1 MSTQFFQQ
9 QDSARSQTTRLLVL
23 FVLAVVAIVV
33 SLSVFGYLVGNM
45 VNESAAQQRDIRSAT
60 GGKVSPWLFAA
71 MFGGGSLI
79 VIVLGSLYQVSQL
92 KFGGGTRVAES
103 VGGRQ
108 LAHHT
113 SDHLERRLL
122 NVVEEMAIASG
133 TPVPPVYMMDESGIN
148 AFAAGYLPGDAVVGV
163 TRGAIEN
170 LSRDELQGV
179 IAHEFSHIFN
189 GDMRTNIRLIGVLH
203 GILVLS
209 LIGHMLLRSLRFV
222 STGSNNKNSGG
233 IVVVLLIL
241 GLVLVVL
248 GSLGSFLGGLIKA
261 AVSRQREFLADAS
274 AVQFTRNPGGIAGA
288 LKRIGGAI
296 YGSKLQHPNAAV
308 ASHMYFAQGVF
319 EGLSGLMATH
329 PPLPKRIAA
338 IEPNWDGSFFGTAAE
353 SSLRAG
359 QALSGTT
366 GTTGTTGAAAASKSA
381 SASAAMSGL
390 APTTRMRELDP
401 APSAG
406 RRADRSSLPG
416 GTVAGGTVAG
426 NTYSVREMMGAPDRV
441 GAPQEEH
448 RDYAN
453 RLLAELNPA
462 LIQAAHEPYSSR
474 ALVMALLID
483 PDPALANQQLAVLQ
497 RMVPV
502 DLLNAVVTLLPL
514 VKAMPNAA
522 RLPLVDMSLPM
533 LRMMSLPQYQAF
545 IPAFQALVQA
555 DQRLS
560 IFEWTLS
567 QVLYRHLHANYVARP
582 VVPTQYHSLAGL
594 KPEVSV
600 LLTTLART
608 GNSDPEVARAFAAG
622 AGQLPGLPLAMVAAE
637 QCTFAELE
645 TVIHKLAQA
654 SAKLRRQVLMACAAC
669 VSSDNVVKIREVELV
684 RGIAD
689 LLDCPMPPLVGRQ
702 ESL

>member
-1 MSTQFFQQ
+1 MTTQFFER
-9 QDSARSQTTRLLVL
+9 QDSARSQTMRLLFL
-23 FVLAVVAIVV
+23 FVLAVLAIVIA
-33 SLSVFGYLVGNM
+33 LSVFGYLAGNM
-45 VNESAAQQRDIRSAT
+45 INEANSRQQDFRSGA
-60 GGKVSPWLFAA
+60 GNRVSPWLFAA
-71 MFGGGSLI
+71 LFGGGSLV
-79 VIVLGSLYQVSQL
+79 VIALGSLYQISQL

-113 SDHLERRLL
+113 SDPLERRLL

-133 TPVPPVYMMDESGIN
+133 TPVPPVYMMDETGIN
-148 AFAAGYLPGDAVVGV
+148 AFAAGYMPSDAVVGV

-209 LIGHMLLRSLRFV
+209 LIGHMLLRSLRYV
-222 STGSNNKNSGG
+222 STGSDNKNSGG
-233 IVVVLLIL
+233 IVVVLLVL

-274 AVQFTRNPGGIAGA
+274 AVQFTRNPSGIAGA
-288 LKRIGGAI
+288 LKRIGGVI
-296 YGSKLQHPNAAV
+296 YGSKLQHPNAAM

-338 IEPNWDGSFFGTAAE
+338 IEPTWDGSFFVTAAE
-353 SSLRAG
+353 TSVRAG
-359 QALSGTT
+359 QALSGATS
-366 GTTGTTGAAAASKSA
+366 AAAAG
-381 SASAAMSGL
+381 MSGF
-390 APTTRMRELDP
+390 APTARMSELDP
-401 APSAG
+401 PLRTGG
-406 RRADRSSLPG
+406 RLDRSG
-416 GTVAGGTVAG
+416 AGAG
-426 NTYSVREMMGAPDRV
+426 NVGGQTISVPEMMGATDRV
-441 GAPQEEH
+441 GAPQDEH
-448 RDYAN
+448 RVYAN
-453 RLLAELNPA
+453 RLLEQLDPV
-462 LIQAAHEPYSSR
+462 LIQAAHEPYSAR

-483 PDPALANQQLAVLQ
+483 PDPALANQQLAILQ

-502 DLLNAVVTLLPL
+502 DLLNAVVTLLPP
-514 VKAMPNAA
+514 VKAMANAA
-522 RLPLVDMSLPM
+522 RLPLIDMSLPM

-560 IFEWTLS
+560 VFEWTLS
-567 QVLYRHLHANYVARP
+567 QVLYRHLHANFIARP

-594 KPEVSV
+594 KSEVSL

-608 GNSDPEVARAFAAG
+608 GNSEPEVARAFAA
-622 AGQLPGLPLAMVAAE
+622 AEGQLPGLPLSLVPAE
-637 QCTFAELE
+637 HCTFAELE
-645 TVIHKLAQA
+645 KVIQKLAQA

-669 VSSDNVVKIREVELV
+669 VSSDNVVRIREVELV

-702 ESL
+702 E

>member
-1 MSTQFFQQ
+1 MTTQFFER
-9 QDSARSQTTRLLVL
+9 QDSARHQTTRLLFL
-23 FVLAVVAIVV
+23 FVLAVLAIVV
-33 SLSVFGYLVGNM
+33 ALSVFGFLVGNM
-45 VNESAAQQRDIRSAT
+45 INEGASARQGLRVQAGSV
-60 GGKVSPWLFAA
+60 VSPWLTAA
-71 MFGGGSLI
+71 LFGGGSLI
-79 VIVLGSLYQVSQL
+79 VIVLGSLYQISML
-92 KFGGGTRVAES
+92 RFGGGTRVAES

-108 LAHHT
+108 LTHHT
-113 SDHLERRLL
+113 SDQLERRLL

-133 TPVPPVYMMDESGIN
+133 TPVPPVYMMNETGIN

-209 LIGHMLLRSLRFV
+209 LIGQMLLRSLRYMNT
-222 STGSNNKNSGG
+222 SSDNKNNGG
-233 IVVVLLIL
+233 IIIALLVL
-241 GLVLVVL
+241 GLVLIVL

-261 AVSRQREFLADAS
+261 AVSRQREYLADAS
-274 AVQFTRNPGGIAGA
+274 AVQFTRNPSGIAGA

-296 YGSKLQHPNAAV
+296 YGSKLQHPNAGV

-329 PPLPKRIAA
+329 PPLPKRITA
-338 IEPNWDGSFFGTAAE
+338 IDPSWDGSFFAMAAE

-366 GTTGTTGAAAASKSA
+366 ATINERGERGFSQA
-381 SASAAMSGL
+381 SADGMSGL
-390 APTTRMRELDP
+390 APTSRMRELDP
-401 APSAG
+401 QQQGAG
-406 RRADRSSLPG
+406 RANQGQLRDPKRSGPSF
-416 GTVAGGTVAG
+416 TVP
-426 NTYSVREMMGAPDRV
+426 EMMAAPDSV
-441 GAPQEEH
+441 GAPQDEH
-448 RDYAN
+448 RAYAN
-453 RLLAELNPA
+453 RLLQQMDPVL
-462 LIQAAHEPYSSR
+462 LQAAHEPYSAR

-483 PDPALANQQLAVLQ
+483 ADPALANTQLALLQ
-497 RMVPV
+497 KMVPV
-502 DLLNAVVTLLPL
+502 DLFNAVYTLLPH
-514 VKAMPNAA
+514 VKALPSAA

-533 LRMMSLPQYQAF
+533 LRMMSPPQYQAF

-560 IFEWTLS
+560 VFEWTLS
-567 QVLYRHLHANYVARP
+567 QVLYRHLHSHFVPRP
-582 VVPTQYHSLAGL
+582 AVGTQYHSLAGL
-594 KPEVSV
+594 QPEVS
-600 LLTTLART
+600 LLLSTLART
-608 GNSDPEVARAFAAG
+608 GNSEPEVARAFAAG
-622 AGQLPGLPLAMVAAE
+622 SSQLPDLPLAMVPAE

-645 TVIHKLAQA
+645 KVIQKLAQA
-654 SAKLRRQVLMACAAC
+654 SAKLRRQVLLACAAC
-669 VSSDNVVKIREVELV
+669 VSSDNVVRIREVELV

-702 ESL
+702 E

>member
-1 MSTQFFQQ
+1 MSTRFFEQ
-9 QDSARSQTTRLLVL
+9 QDSARSQTTRLLFL
-23 FVLAVVAIVV
+23 FILAVMAIVV
-33 SLSVFGYLVGNM
+33 ALSVFGYLVGNM
-45 VNESAAQQRDIRSAT
+45 VNEAASRQHDLKSGT
-60 GGKVSPWLFAA
+60 DGPVSPWLFSL

-79 VIVLGSLYQVSQL
+79 VIVLGSLYQISQL

-113 SDHLERRLL
+113 SDPLERRLL

-148 AFAAGYLPGDAVVGV
+148 AFAAGYFSGDAVVGV

-222 STGSNNKNSGG
+222 STGSDNKNSGG
-233 IVVVLLIL
+233 IVVALLVL

-261 AVSRQREFLADAS
+261 AVSRQREYLADAS
-274 AVQFTRNPGGIAGA
+274 AVQFTRNPAGISGA

-296 YGSKLQHPNAAV
+296 SGSKLEHPNAAV

-338 IEPNWDGSFFGTAAE
+338 IEPNWDGSFFANAAE

-359 QALSGTT
+359 QALSGA
-366 GTTGTTGAAAASKSA
+366 TGAAAATSSA
-381 SASAAMSGL
+381 AAAMSGL
-390 APTTRMRELDP
+390 APTARMRELDP
-401 APSAG
+401 PAPVGRQAG
-406 RRADRSSLPG
+406 RTAASSAISSGSASTTGRA
-416 GTVAGGTVAG
+416 V
-426 NTYSVREMMGAPDRV
+426 NTYSVPEMMAATDNV
-441 GAPQEEH
+441 GSPQEEH
-448 RDYAN
+448 HAYAN
-453 RLLAELNPA
+453 RLLQELDPV
-462 LIQAAHEPYSSR
+462 LVQAAHEPYSAR

-483 PDPALANQQLAVLQ
+483 PDPALANKQLAVLQ
-497 RMVPV
+497 GMVPV
-502 DLLNAVVTLLPL
+502 DLLNAVVTLVPR
-514 VKAMPNAA
+514 VKVMPAAA

-560 IFEWTLS
+560 VFEWTLS
-567 QVLYRHLHANYVARP
+567 QVLYRHLHGNFVARP
-582 VVPTQYHSLAGL
+582 VVPTQYHSLNGL

-608 GNSDPEVARAFAAG
+608 GNSEPEVAHAFGAG
-622 AGQLPGLPLAMVAAE
+622 AGQLPGLPLVLVPAE
-637 QCTFAELE
+637 QCNFAELE
-645 TVIHKLAQA
+645 QAIQKLAQA

-669 VSSDNVVKIREVELV
+669 VSSDNVVRIREVELV

-702 ESL
+702 E

>member
-1 MSTQFFQQ
+1 MTTQFFER
-9 QDSARSQTTRLLVL
+9 QDSARSQTTRLLFL
-23 FVLAVVAIVV
+23 FVLAVLAIVIA
-33 SLSVFGYLVGNM
+33 LSVFGYLAGNM
-45 VNESAAQQRDIRSAT
+45 VNEANSRQQNFRSGT
-60 GGKVSPWLFAA
+60 GNTVSPWLFAA
-71 MFGGGSLI
+71 LFGGGSLI

-113 SDHLERRLL
+113 SDPLERRLL

-133 TPVPPVYMMDESGIN
+133 TPVPPVYMMDETGIN
-148 AFAAGYLPGDAVVGV
+148 AFAAGYMPSDAVVGV

-209 LIGHMLLRSLRFV
+209 LIGHMLLRSLRYV
-222 STGSNNKNSGG
+222 STGSGNKNSGG

-274 AVQFTRNPGGIAGA
+274 AVQFTRNPLGISGA
-288 LKRIGGAI
+288 LKRIGGVI
-296 YGSKLQHPNAAV
+296 YGSKLQHPNAAM

-338 IEPNWDGSFFGTAAE
+338 IEPTWDGSFFATAAE
-353 SSLRAG
+353 TSVRAG
-359 QALSGTT
+359 QALSGTAS
-366 GTTGTTGAAAASKSA
+366 AAAAG
-381 SASAAMSGL
+381 MSGL
-390 APTTRMRELDP
+390 APTARMSELDP
-401 APSAG
+401 PRQVGGRSERSSAG
-406 RRADRSSLPG
+406 TANVG
-416 GTVAGGTVAG
+416 GRTI
-426 NTYSVREMMGAPDRV
+426 SVPEMMGATDRV
-441 GAPQEEH
+441 GAPQDEH
-448 RDYAN
+448 RVYAH
-453 RLLAELNPA
+453 RLLEQLDPV
-462 LIQAAHEPYSSR
+462 LIQAAHEPYSAR

-483 PDPALANQQLAVLQ
+483 PDPALANQQLAILQ

-502 DLLNAVVTLLPL
+502 DLLNAVVTLLPP
-514 VKAMPNAA
+514 VKAMANAA
-522 RLPLVDMSLPM
+522 RLPLIDMSLPM

-560 IFEWTLS
+560 VFEWTLS
-567 QVLYRHLHANYVARP
+567 QVLYRHLHVNFMARP

-594 KPEVSV
+594 KSEVSV

-608 GNSDPEVARAFAAG
+608 GNSEPEVDRAFAAA
-622 AGQLPGLPLAMVAAE
+622 AGQLPGLPLSLVSAE
-637 QCTFAELE
+637 LCTFAELE
-645 TVIHKLAQA
+645 KVVQKLAQA

-669 VSSDNVVKIREVELV
+669 VSSDNVVRIREVELV

-702 ESL
+702 E

>member
-1 MSTQFFQQ
+1 MTTQFFER
-9 QDSARSQTTRLLVL
+9 QDSARSQTTRLLFL
-23 FVLAVVAIVV
+23 FVLAVLAIVIA
-33 SLSVFGYLVGNM
+33 LSVFGYLVGNM
-45 VNESAAQQRDIRSAT
+45 VNEAAAQQRDLRSST

-79 VIVLGSLYQVSQL
+79 VIALGSLYQISQL

-113 SDHLERRLL
+113 SDPLERRLL

-133 TPVPPVYMMDESGIN
+133 TPVPPVYMMDETGIN
-148 AFAAGYLPGDAVVGV
+148 AFAAGYMPGDAVVGV

-189 GDMRTNIRLIGVLH
+189 GDMRTNIRMIGILH

-222 STGSNNKNSGG
+222 STGSDNKNSGG
-233 IVVVLLIL
+233 IVIALLVL

-248 GSLGSFLGGLIKA
+248 GALGSFLGGLIKA

-274 AVQFTRNPGGIAGA
+274 AVQFTRNPLGISGA
-288 LKRIGGAI
+288 LKRIGGAM
-296 YGSKLQHPNAAV
+296 YGSKLQHPNAAM

-338 IEPNWDGSFFGTAAE
+338 IEPTWDGSFYATAAE

-359 QALSGTT
+359 QALSGST
-366 GTTGTTGAAAASKSA
+366 SA
-381 SASAAMSGL
+381 ASAAMSGL
-390 APTTRMRELDP
+390 APTERMRELDP
-401 APSAG
+401 PRSAG
-406 RRADRSSLPG
+406 GRSTDAG
-416 GTVAGGTVAG
+416 GNVAGHTI
-426 NTYSVREMMGAPDRV
+426 SVPEMMAATDRV
-441 GAPQEEH
+441 GDPQDEH
-448 RDYAN
+448 RVYAN
-453 RLLAELNPA
+453 RLLEQLDPV
-462 LIQAAHEPYSSR
+462 LLQAAHEPYSAR

-483 PDPALANQQLAVLQ
+483 PDPALANQQLAILQ

-502 DLLNAVVTLLPL
+502 DLLNAVVTLLPR
-514 VKAMPNAA
+514 VKAMANAA

-560 IFEWTLS
+560 VFEWTLS
-567 QVLYRHLHANYVARP
+567 QVLYRHLHANFVARP

-594 KPEVSV
+594 KPEISV

-608 GNSDPEVARAFAAG
+608 GNSEPEVARAFAAA
-622 AGQLPGLPLAMVAAE
+622 AGQLPGLALTIVPAE

-645 TVIHKLAQA
+645 KVIQKLAQA

-669 VSSDNVVKIREVELV
+669 VSSDNVVRIREVELV

-702 ESL
+702 E

>member
-1 MSTQFFQQ
+1 MSTQFFEQ

-23 FVLAVVAIVV
+23 FVLAVIAIVV

-45 VNESAAQQRDIRSAT
+45 VNEAAAQQRDIRSAT

-113 SDHLERRLL
+113 SDPLERRLL

-209 LIGHMLLRSLRFV
+209 LIGHMLLRSLRFMSV
-222 STGSNNKNSGG
+222 GSNNKNNGG
-233 IVVVLLIL
+233 IVVALLVL
-241 GLVLVVL
+241 GVVLVVL

-274 AVQFTRNPGGIAGA
+274 AVQFTRNPSGIAGA

-338 IEPNWDGSFFGTAAE
+338 IEPNWDGSFFATAAE

-359 QALSGTT
+359 QALSGTK
-366 GTTGTTGAAAASKSA
+366 GAAASMSA
-381 SASAAMSGL
+381 SASMSGL

-401 APSAG
+401 TPNSG
-406 RRADRSSLPG
+406 RRGDRSASTGSNAIDGSGVG
-416 GTVAGGTVAG
+416 GNVAGS
-426 NTYSVREMMGAPDRV
+426 TYSVSEMMGAPDRV
-441 GAPQEEH
+441 GSPQEEH

-453 RLLAELNPA
+453 RLLEQLNPA

-483 PDPALANQQLAVLQ
+483 LDPALANKQLAVLQ

-502 DLLNAVVTLLPL
+502 DLLNAVVMLIPL

-533 LRMMSLPQYQAF
+533 LRMMSLSQYQAF

-560 IFEWTLS
+560 VFEWTLS

-582 VVPTQYHSLAGL
+582 VVPTHYHSLAGL
-594 KPEVSV
+594 KQEVSV

-608 GNSDPEVARAFAAG
+608 GNSEPEVARAFAAG
-622 AGQLPGLPLAMVAAE
+622 AGQLPGLPLGLVPAE

>member
-1 MSTQFFQQ
+1 MTTQFFER
-9 QDSARSQTTRLLVL
+9 QDSARSQTTRLLFL
-23 FVLAVVAIVV
+23 FGLAVLVIVIA
-33 SLSVFGYLVGNM
+33 LSVFGFLVGNM
-45 VNESAAQQRDIRSAT
+45 INEGSSGRQGLRAPA
-60 GGKVSPWLFAA
+60 GNVVSPWLVSA

-79 VIVLGSLYQVSQL
+79 VIALGSLYQISML
-92 KFGGGTRVAES
+92 RFGGGTRVAES

-113 SDHLERRLL
+113 SDPLERRLL

-133 TPVPPVYMMDESGIN
+133 TPVPPVYLMDETGIN

-209 LIGHMLLRSLRFV
+209 LIGQMLLRSLRFMN
-222 STGSNNKNSGG
+222 TGSDNKNSGA
-233 IVVVLLIL
+233 IIVVLLVL
-241 GLVLVVL
+241 GIVLIVL
-248 GSLGSFLGGLIKA
+248 GSLGSLLGGLIKA
-261 AVSRQREFLADAS
+261 AVSRQREYLADAS
-274 AVQFTRNPGGIAGA
+274 AVQFTRNPLGIAGA

-296 YGSKLQHPNAAV
+296 YGSKVQHPNAAM

-338 IEPNWDGSFFGTAAE
+338 IDPSWDGSFFATAAE

-359 QALSGTT
+359 QAFSGTT
-366 GTTGTTGAAAASKSA
+366 SGVNEHDEIGLSQA
-381 SASAAMSGL
+381 SAGAMAGL
-390 APTTRMRELDP
+390 APTSKMQELDP
-401 APSAG
+401 PQKVAG
-406 RRADRSSLPG
+406 RSSQTQPAKPEHPSRSF
-416 GTVAGGTVAG
+416 
-426 NTYSVREMMGAPDRV
+426 SVPEMMAATDNV
-441 GAPQEEH
+441 GAPQDEH

-453 RLLAELNPA
+453 RLLEQMDPVL
-462 LIQAAHEPYSSR
+462 LQAAHEPYSAR

-483 PDPALANQQLAVLQ
+483 ADPVLANAQLALLQ
-497 RMVPV
+497 KMVPV
-502 DLLNAVVTLLPL
+502 DLFNAVFTLVPH
-514 VKAMPNAA
+514 VKAVPSAA

-560 IFEWTLS
+560 VFEWTLS
-567 QVLYRHLHANYVARP
+567 QVLFRHLHSHFVARP
-582 VVPTQYHSLAGL
+582 VVGTQYHSLAGL
-594 KPEVSV
+594 KPEVS
-600 LLTTLART
+600 LLLSTLART
-608 GNSDPEVARAFAAG
+608 GNSEPEAARAFAAG
-622 AGQLPGLPLAMVAAE
+622 GSQLPGIELAMVPAE
-637 QCTFAELE
+637 LCTFAELE
-645 TVIHKLAQA
+645 KVIHRLAQA
-654 SAKLRRQVLMACAAC
+654 TAKLRRQVLLACAAC

-702 ESL
+702 E

>member
-1 MSTQFFQQ
+1 MTTQFFER
-9 QDSARSQTTRLLVL
+9 QDSARSQTTRLLFL
-23 FVLAVVAIVV
+23 FGLAVLAIVV
-33 SLSVFGYLVGNM
+33 ALSVFGFLVGNM
-45 VNESAAQQRDIRSAT
+45 INEGSSARQGLRVQAGNA
-60 GGKVSPWLFAA
+60 VSPWLISAL
-71 MFGGGSLI
+71 FGGGSLI
-79 VIVLGSLYQVSQL
+79 VIALGSLYQISML
-92 KFGGGTRVAES
+92 RFGGGTRVAES

-113 SDHLERRLL
+113 SDPLERRLL

-133 TPVPPVYMMDESGIN
+133 TPVPPVYMMDETGIN

-209 LIGHMLLRSLRFV
+209 LIGQMLLRSLRFMNA
-222 STGSNNKNSGG
+222 SSDNKNSGAIIMVLLVLG
-233 IVVVLLIL
+233 IVLM
-241 GLVLVVL
+241 VL

-261 AVSRQREFLADAS
+261 AVSRQREYLADAS
-274 AVQFTRNPGGIAGA
+274 AVQFTRNPSGIAGA
-288 LKRIGGAI
+288 LKRIGGVI
-296 YGSKLQHPNAAV
+296 YGSKLQHPNAAM

-338 IEPNWDGSFFGTAAE
+338 IDPSWDGNFFATAAE

-359 QALSGTT
+359 QALAGSTAALDERGESGF
-366 GTTGTTGAAAASKSA
+366 SQA
-381 SASAAMSGL
+381 SAVGMAGL
-390 APTTRMRELDP
+390 APTSRMRELDP
-401 APSAG
+401 PQKVASRSNQNQLGKAAPGSH
-406 RRADRSSLPG
+406 SF
-416 GTVAGGTVAG
+416 
-426 NTYSVREMMGAPDRV
+426 SVPEMMAAPDSV
-441 GAPQEEH
+441 GAPQDEH
-448 RDYAN
+448 RAYAN
-453 RLLAELNPA
+453 RLLQQMDPVL
-462 LIQAAHEPYSSR
+462 LQAAHEPYSAR
-474 ALVMALLID
+474 ALVMSLLID
-483 PDPALANQQLAVLQ
+483 ADPVLANTQLALLQ
-497 RMVPV
+497 KMVPV
-502 DLLNAVVTLLPL
+502 DLFNAVYTLVPH
-514 VKAMPNAA
+514 VKALPSAA

-560 IFEWTLS
+560 VFEWTLS
-567 QVLYRHLHANYVARP
+567 QVLYRHLHSHFVALP
-582 VVPTQYHSLAGL
+582 VVGTQYHSLAGL
-594 KPEVSV
+594 KPEISL

-608 GNSDPEVARAFAAG
+608 GNSEPEVARAFAAG
-622 AGQLPGLPLAMVAAE
+622 GSQLPGLPLALVPAE

-645 TVIHKLAQA
+645 KVIHKLAQA
-654 SAKLRRQVLMACAAC
+654 SAKLRRQVLLACAAC
-669 VSSDNVVKIREVELV
+669 VSSDNVVRIREVELV

-702 ESL
+702 E